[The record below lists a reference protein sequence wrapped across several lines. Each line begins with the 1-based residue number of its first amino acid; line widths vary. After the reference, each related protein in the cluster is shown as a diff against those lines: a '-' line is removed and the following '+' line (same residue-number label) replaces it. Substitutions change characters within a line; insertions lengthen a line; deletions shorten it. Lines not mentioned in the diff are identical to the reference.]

1 MAPTV
6 KIVKVFCATMSRD
19 RELLG
24 ERVTDWLRLH
34 REVRVV
40 KKVVSL
46 SSDNRFHCLSIV
58 LFCNRA

>member
-6 KIVKVFCATMSRD
+6 KIVKVFCSTMSRD

-24 ERVTDWLRLH
+24 ERVTDWLRIH
-34 REVRVV
+34 PEIRVV

-58 LFCNRA
+58 LFCDRA